1 MNMNE
6 LYLIL
11 PEIFLVAMVN
21 LILVVDVFLKQSQ
34 RGVTHF
40 FSLATLVVTFALVLL
55 TQTENAQFIF
65 GGSYVLDNLTVLLKL
80 FVIAIVFA
88 ILVYSRAYL
97 QDRDMYKAE
106 FYVLSL
112 FGMLGMFIMISGYS
126 LLTIYLGLELLSLSL
141 YAMVAMNKKSSRA
154 SEAAIKYFVL
164 GALASG
170 LLLYGMSIIYGIT
183 GSLNITDIQQKI
195 IDGGEWSLAVT
206 MGMTFILVGL
216 GFKFG
221 AVPFHMWVPDVY
233 DGSPTAVTSY
243 IGSAPKLAAFAM
255 LLRLL
260 VDALG
265 STQQQW
271 IEILSA
277 LVVFSIVIGNI
288 VAIAQSNLKRMLAYS
303 TISHVGFVLMG
314 FLNPSAEG
322 YSAAL
327 FYTITYAITAVGAFA
342 VIMVLSRQGFESD
355 QLEDLKGLNDRSPWL
370 AFVFMVLLLS
380 MAGVPPMVGFY
391 AKLAVLS
398 AAVHAGYLGLAIVA
412 VILSVIGAFYY
423 LRAVKYMYFDKMEA
437 EDSNAAISTPSTV
450 SVMLGSNAFAVL
462 LLGIYP
468 TMLMV
473 LCVKAIG

>member
-11 PEIFLVAMVN
+11 PEIALLVMVN
-21 LILVVDVFLKQSQ
+21 LILVVDVFLKQTQ
-34 RGVTHF
+34 RGITHF

-55 TQTENAQFIF
+55 TQTENTQLIF
-65 GGSYVLDNLTVLLKL
+65 GGSYVVDNLTVLLKL

-88 ILVYSRAYL
+88 ILIYSRAYL
-97 QDRDMYKAE
+97 QDRDMYKGE

-112 FGMLGMFIMISGYS
+112 FGLLGMFIMISGYS
-126 LLTIYLGLELLSLSL
+126 LLSIYLGLELLSLSL

-170 LLLYGMSIIYGIT
+170 LLLYGMSIIYGVT
-183 GSLNITDIQQKI
+183 GSLNIADIQQKI

-314 FLNPSAEG
+314 FLSPTAEG

-342 VIMVLSRQGFESD
+342 VIMILSRQGFESD

-423 LRAVKYMYFDKMEA
+423 LRAIKYMYFDKMEK
-437 EDSNAAISTPSTV
+437 EDSNALITTPSTV